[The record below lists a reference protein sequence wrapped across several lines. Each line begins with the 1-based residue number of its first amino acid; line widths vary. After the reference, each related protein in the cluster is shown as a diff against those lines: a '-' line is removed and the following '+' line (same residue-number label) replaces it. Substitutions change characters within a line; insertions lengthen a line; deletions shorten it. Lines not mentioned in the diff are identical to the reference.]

1 MDTSE
6 KEELKS
12 IVASPGFRGKKLC
25 EALVLLCKAYWAG
38 EDEAITQYDLAQKL
52 YGSTDEEKTVLV
64 RNLISRLR
72 TKLAE
77 YYANNGN
84 GNGLRLTI
92 PVGEY
97 RVEFRAV
104 ENGGADPHPPVEAGT
119 ENAGSPDEDAISTQ
133 PRTSETSSKD
143 LKPHRIDRSEAG
155 PRLQTGHLIL
165 LSLSIVVTCIV
176 GYLIWQGAIEK
187 PTSKQPIADMRISG
201 NLVIGSNAQG
211 RDIWIRKFP
220 AHVQSVEELQDS
232 SRFAVFYGGDPSGYD
247 ESFYPPSVCIFTNR
261 GEKKADI
268 DLLHEHN
275 PFEGMYS
282 DDWFRFNDALQ
293 GDIDQDDI
301 TDLVVTINHLYY
313 PAILYVISGRSLAC
327 EYAFGNV
334 GHFTEVVLSESPV
347 SHHGTLAIGVLA
359 LNNLMAGQH
368 ALIYLEFLKNRRHN
382 SPNPELPGP
391 CAFGAYRLIGTRP
404 FTNDSLAFDSRGFL
418 VLNPGREAIRMSS
431 LGVLSSDSCWGN
443 TDVHGSM
450 RGDRV
455 NLQKLVKQAYELAIH
470 GESGP
475 AADLF
480 HQAIDKADDDP
491 TRHWLNMEA
500 ARSLASGGDP
510 ETALEFLP
518 ERFEGLPCPLR
529 FHILMGDIQTLLG
542 NSGEAESSYNVAAA
556 MAAQQCTDSLEGGV
570 HALVLNNARSDEIY
584 EHVKSSY
591 YSELG
596 QSATRAWLLL
606 PALLRGECDVPASDF
621 LMTYD
626 FPELDQ
632 SFNIPYSTVYPEE
645 AEIIH
650 SLYGLE
656 LGIEPGELP
665 DPDTPLTAE
674 CEYGEVFRAKLAL
687 VEAVRLEKTHGRMAA
702 LESLR
707 EAHRNLRALARGNAR
722 AVVWSVLAAYHYGFS
737 AIEAGNMDEG
747 LEALRWAQ
755 DRYPWGRNAD
765 KALTYLQ

>member
-1 MDTSE
+1 MKRIE
-6 KEELKS
+6 NKELDR
-12 IVASPGFRGKKLC
+12 ILASPGFKGRKLRQ
-25 EALVLLCKAYWAG
+25 ALELLCKVQWEG
-38 EDEAITQYDLAQKL
+38 KEGTVTQYDLAEKL
-52 YGSTDEEKTVLV
+52 YGSTDEDKTVLV

-72 TKLAE
+72 TKLNE
-77 YYANNGN
+77 YYANNFN

-104 ENGGADPHPPVEAGT
+104 ENGDSNPDPAVA
-119 ENAGSPDEDAISTQ
+119 AASKASGSPGEDALSTR
-133 PRTSETSSKD
+133 PRTTETESGD

-211 RDIWIRKFP
+211 RDIWTRKFP
-220 AHVQSVEELQDS
+220 AHVQFVEELQDS

-293 GDIDQDDI
+293 GDIDQDGI

-334 GHFTEVVLSESPV
+334 GHFTYVVLSESRV
-347 SHHGTLAIGVLA
+347 SHHGTLAIGALA
-359 LNNLMAGQH
+359 LNNRMAGQH
-368 ALIYLEFLKNRRHN
+368 ALIYLQFLKNRRHN

-391 CAFGAYRLIGTRP
+391 SAFGAYRLIGARP

-418 VLNPGREAIRMSS
+418 VLNPGREALRMNS
-431 LGVLSSDSCWGN
+431 LGVLSTDSCW
-443 TDVHGSM
+443 TDVDSHGN
-450 RGDRV
+450 RRDDRID
-455 NLQKLVKQAYELAIH
+455 LQKRVKQAYELAIH
-470 GESGP
+470 GESRS

-500 ARSLASGGDP
+500 ARSIASGGDP

-529 FHILMGDIQTLLG
+529 FHILLGNIQTLLG
-542 NSGEAESSYNVAAA
+542 NSGEAEDAYKAAA
-556 MAAQQCTDSLEGGV
+556 VVAAQQCTDSLEGGV
-570 HALVLNNARSDEIY
+570 HALVLNNARPDEIY
-584 EHVKSSY
+584 DHVKSSY
-591 YSELG
+591 YNEFG
-596 QSATRAWLLL
+596 RTATRAWLLF
-606 PALLRGECDVPASDF
+606 PALLRGECDTPASDV

-626 FPELDQ
+626 FPELNPD
-632 SFNIPYSTVYPEE
+632 FDNPYSTAYPEE
-645 AEIIH
+645 TEIIH
-650 SLYGLE
+650 SLYDLE
-656 LGIEPGELP
+656 LGVEPGKLP
-665 DPDTPLTAE
+665 DPDTPLTAD
-674 CEYGEVFRAKLAL
+674 CEYGDVFRAKIAL
-687 VEAVRLEKTHGRMAA
+687 VDAMRQEKSHGSGSA

-707 EAHRNLRALARGNAR
+707 EAHQGLRVLARGNAR
-722 AVVWSVLAAYHYGFS
+722 AVVWSVLAAYHYGF
-737 AIEAGNMDEG
+737 AAVEAGNMDEG
-747 LEALRWAQ
+747 LEALRWAH